1 VKPGEILRSI
11 ETFSLL
17 TGSALMA
24 WSVSHTWVG
33 GLVDELLPLKAHPV
47 PSMVM
52 FLLSLTASFAVL
64 LFAEDVFPTVVFQ
77 FSMFVLP
84 TLWGVHISDLR
95 GYTLGGVAFS
105 LLLIAT
111 YYARVAGNGKRTVEL
126 PPSVVLGVLEEL
138 KMPVLVGLL
147 FTALPLWWSG
157 FGESP
162 SNPLPLPL
170 LLPLAFLGA
179 FAIAAGYSGS
189 SGAPEE
195 APSLT
200 VAVIRTFMT
209 AGDSFE
215 VEKAESGENSLTLV
229 LKGGSPSRRPILMTL
244 KLDEPPKMIT
254 LRSAWES
261 RLLFKKYEWTEGGI
275 KYVLYSNSK
284 SRAPSLTDTP
294 SAPQSAPQSL
304 FPSKIA

>member
-1 VKPGEILRSI
+1 MKPGEILRSI
-11 ETFSLL
+11 GALL
-17 TGSALMA
+17 LLVGSVLMA

-33 GLVDELLPLKAHPV
+33 ELVGELVPLKAHIV
-47 PSMVM
+47 PALVM
-52 FLLSLTASFAVL
+52 FLLSLTVSFAVL
-64 LFAEDVFPTVVFQ
+64 IFVGNVFPTVVFQ

-84 TLWGVHISDLR
+84 TLWGVRISDLR

-105 LLLIAT
+105 VLLILA
-111 YYARVAGNGKRTVEL
+111 YYAQATGKGKRTVEM
-126 PPSVVLGVLEEL
+126 PSSVVLDVLKEL
-138 KMPVLVGLL
+138 KVPILVGLL

-162 SNPLPLPL
+162 SNSLPIPL

-189 SGAPEE
+189 SNTPEE

-200 VAVIRTFMT
+200 IAVIRTFMT

-215 VEKAESGENSLTLV
+215 VEKAENGEGSLTVV
-229 LKGGSPSRRPILMTL
+229 LKGGSPSKRPILMTL
-244 KLDEPPKMIT
+244 EFDEPPGMIV

-261 RLLFKKYEWTEGGI
+261 RMLFKKYEWIEGGI
-275 KYVLYSNSK
+275 RYVLYSDSK
-284 SRAPSLTDTP
+284 SRAPSSQDTSSVP
-294 SAPQSAPQSL
+294 PSAPQSL